1 MLPLPAIQ
9 TKRQKEL
16 KAMATIKRT
25 PILAFTLLAGAC
37 ASAPPA
43 SLVDA
48 RAAYQRASTGPA
60 ERLAPAQL
68 HAAQTSLSL
77 ADQTYE
83 DEGAS
88 LNARDR
94 AYVAQRKAEL
104 AEVQSRIAQAT
115 MRATESAQRGALAE
129 QKQRTDTT
137 NALTQTRAA
146 LATQMGA
153 LAAETERRK
162 QAEQSEAQALARVGN
177 VTQEA
182 RGTVLTLS
190 GSVIFPSGGSELLP
204 SARSRLSEVA
214 TALSQGDTDSA
225 IVIEGHTDSVGKA
238 AMNQELSVRRATA
251 VRDQL
256 VAGGVAAN
264 RLSVTGF
271 GDTRPVANNDS
282 PTGRANNR
290 RVEIVVQPKAE

>member
-1 MLPLPAIQ
+1 
-9 TKRQKEL
+9 
-16 KAMATIKRT
+16 MATIKRT
-25 PILAFTLLAGAC
+25 PVLALALLAGAC
-37 ASAPPA
+37 AAAPPA

-60 ERLAPAQL
+60 EKLAPAQL
-68 HAAQTSLSL
+68 HAAQTSLGL
-77 ADQTYE
+77 AEKTYE

-104 AEVQSRIAQAT
+104 AEVQARIAQASAQET
-115 MRATESAQRGALAE
+115 ASAQRGALAE
-129 QKQRTDTT
+129 QKQHNETT
-137 NALTQTRAA
+137 NALTETRAA

-162 QAEQSEAQALARVGN
+162 QAEQAQEQALAQVGK
-177 VTQEA
+177 VTKDP
-182 RGTVLTLS
+182 RGTVVTLS

-214 TALSQGDTDSA
+214 TALSQGDAASS
-225 IVIEGHTDSVGKA
+225 IVVEGHTDSVGKA

-251 VRDQL
+251 VRNQL
-256 VAGGVAAN
+256 VADGVPAD
-264 RLSVTGF
+264 RVSVTGF
-271 GDTRPVANNDS
+271 GDTRPVADNSS

>member
-1 MLPLPAIQ
+1 
-9 TKRQKEL
+9 
-16 KAMATIKRT
+16 MATIKRT
-25 PILAFTLLAGAC
+25 PVLALALFAGAC

-60 ERLAPAQL
+60 EWLAPAQL

-77 ADQTYE
+77 AEKSYE
-83 DEGAS
+83 DDVAS
-88 LNARDR
+88 MNARDR

-104 AEVQSRIAQAT
+104 AEVQARIAQASAH
-115 MRATESAQRGALAE
+115 ATETAQRRALAE
-129 QKQRTDTT
+129 QKQHNETA
-137 NALTQTRAA
+137 NALTETRAE

-153 LAAETERRK
+153 LAAETDRRK
-162 QAEQSEAQALARVGN
+162 QAEQAQQEALAQVGN
-177 VTQEA
+177 VTKET

-214 TALSQGDTDSA
+214 TALSQGDAKSS
-225 IVIEGHTDSVGKA
+225 IVVEGHTDSVGKA

-251 VRDQL
+251 VRNQL
-256 VAGGVAAN
+256 VADGVAAD
-264 RLSVTGF
+264 RVSVTGF
-271 GDTRPVANNDS
+271 GDTRPVADNGS
-282 PTGRANNR
+282 PSGRANNR

>member
-1 MLPLPAIQ
+1 
-9 TKRQKEL
+9 
-16 KAMATIKRT
+16 MATIKRT
-25 PILAFTLLAGAC
+25 PVLALALFAGAC

-77 ADQTYE
+77 AEKTYE

-88 LNARDR
+88 MNARDR

-104 AEVQSRIAQAT
+104 AEVQARIAQASAH
-115 MRATESAQRGALAE
+115 ATEAAQRRALAE
-129 QKQRTDTT
+129 QKQHNETA
-137 NALTQTRAA
+137 NALTETRAE

-153 LAAETERRK
+153 LAAETDRRK
-162 QAEQSEAQALARVGN
+162 QAEQAQQEALAQVGN
-177 VTQEA
+177 VTKET

-214 TALSQGDTDSA
+214 TALSQGDAKSS
-225 IVIEGHTDSVGKA
+225 IVVEGHTDSVGKA

-251 VRDQL
+251 VRNQL
-256 VAGGVAAN
+256 VADGVAAD
-264 RLSVTGF
+264 RVSVTGF
-271 GDTRPVANNDS
+271 GDTRPVADNGS
-282 PTGRANNR
+282 PSGRANNR

>member
-1 MLPLPAIQ
+1 
-9 TKRQKEL
+9 
-16 KAMATIKRT
+16 MATIKQT
-25 PILAFTLLAGAC
+25 PILALTLLAGAC

-60 ERLAPAQL
+60 EQLAPAQL

-77 ADQTYE
+77 AEQTYE

-94 AYVAQRKAEL
+94 AYVAQRKSEL
-104 AEVQSRIAQAT
+104 AEVQARIAQAT
-115 MRATESAQRGALAE
+115 TQATDSAQRGALAE
-129 QKQRTDTT
+129 QKQHAATTD
-137 NALTQTRAA
+137 ALTQTQAA

-162 QAEQSEAQALARVGN
+162 QAEQSEAQALAHAGS

-190 GSVIFPSGGSELLP
+190 GSVIFPSGGSDLLP

-214 TALSQGDTDSA
+214 TALSQGDTSSA
-225 IVIEGHTDSVGKA
+225 IVVEGHTDSVGKA
-238 AMNQELSVRRATA
+238 AMNQELSMRRASA

-256 VAGGVAAN
+256 VSGGVAAN
-264 RLSVTGF
+264 RVSVMGF
-271 GDTRPVANNDS
+271 GDTRPVADNTS
-282 PTGRANNR
+282 SAGRANNR

>member
-77 ADQTYE
+77 AEQTYE

-256 VAGGVAAN
+256 VAGGVAAT